1 MTVVC
6 AHQFVRDNFS
16 PKTSLTIRTSLVE
29 NAPVKTGPRSTTS
42 SFEMTWTTLDLQ
54 RTPPR
59 TRCCYVCNPTV
70 ALLYPSSDKHDPRL
84 HKFAADFLLPIVA
97 APSRPSSSASTRTN
111 NSQRSTFTAAAS
123 GVKVSSDQ
131 KESLQQSLTVFRRQ
145 LWEEY
150 GSPSFFSSQMYF
162 PPKQLES
169 FIQHCP
175 KYLSTSSITPSF
187 LRKLVKWDSAREAD
201 LEKVVSIISDWH
213 ESIQPA
219 ITPTSQ
225 QCARKKTRPQE
236 STDRTPRQLHLPPT
250 PVSQPVFT
258 PMPPRP
264 WPLAPTPVSLYESKL
279 SGLSSV
285 LSKTV
290 MLSSRALLLSSFSV
304 IG

>member
-1 MTVVC
+1 MIHQVCNTSSEFDNALTPMTVVC

-42 SFEMTWTTLDLQ
+42 SFEMTWTMLDLQ
-54 RTPPR
+54 RTPPH

-97 APSRPSSSASTRTN
+97 APSQPSLSASTRTN

-131 KESLQQSLTVFRRQ
+131 KESLQQLLTVFRCQ

-187 LRKLVKWDSAREAD
+187 LRKLVKWDSACEAN
-201 LEKVVSIISDWH
+201 LEKVVSIISDWR

-225 QCARKKTRPQE
+225 
-236 STDRTPRQLHLPPT
+236 
-250 PVSQPVFT
+250 
-258 PMPPRP
+258 
-264 WPLAPTPVSLYESKL
+264 
-279 SGLSSV
+279 
-285 LSKTV
+285 
-290 MLSSRALLLSSFSV
+290 
-304 IG
+304 